1 MRPNGP
7 MNGSFRECFARYR
20 VRNGNIARMREETI
34 EMNKNLVNDLR
45 ALADRL
51 EREKRASTTPADRIY
66 LIELHRRLRRK

>member
-1 MRPNGP
+1 
-7 MNGSFRECFARYR
+7 
-20 VRNGNIARMREETI
+20 MREETI